1 MVAEVRTV
9 VVLGVW
15 LGAEKLLVP
24 YLSAGHTGVCTLLIF
39 RELSITTCALLKM
52 YIAIQQKRKWP
63 GHQRGP
69 HLKGIWDPGK

>member
-9 VVLGVW
+9 VFLGVW

-24 YLSAGHTGVCTLLIF
+24 YLSAGHTGVCTLSIF

-52 YIAIQQKRKWP
+52 YIAH
-63 GHQRGP
+63 G
-69 HLKGIWDPGK
+69 